1 MFGLSPA
8 MAGGVAGLL
17 FGIVN
22 FIALRY
28 AADHVEGGKRSYGRS
43 SYGRPDD
50 GRPGN
55 SRRGDG
61 GGVARIL
68 RVVALVDLGVFPV
81 LGYALGPLIFAS

>member
-28 AADHVEGGKRSYGRS
+28 AADHVEGGKRSYGR
-43 SYGRPDD
+43 PDD
-50 GRPGN
+50 GRP
-55 SRRGDG
+55 GDG

>member
-43 SYGRPDD
+43 SYGRPA
-50 GRPGN
+50 
-55 SRRGDG
+55 DG

>member
-1 MFGLSPA
+1 

-28 AADHVEGGKRSYGRS
+28 AADHVEGGKLSYGRS

-50 GRPGN
+50 GRP
-55 SRRGDG
+55 GDG